1 MLKGDRSFQRRQGKT
16 LPEKDATQ
24 KTQESWYQKLR
35 NWVLA
40 DPPLYIRY
48 FFPLLVFLGCLGGFL
63 ALTVPL
69 WKSWA
74 ETPKTNFIESIIG
87 WIGSVLSSFIPP
99 SDADKYPEGKVIAD
113 VRLHILYITG
123 GIIAILTLLQTN
135 WKNQVD
141 HRKVEDDI
149 QKNKNDH
156 NRQVHADRRTRYA
169 TAIEQLAD
177 DKLAVRLG
185 GIYTLVGLADEWLAD
200 DSLTKDK
207 QQEEGQVIINNLCAY
222 IRSPFPLSLHRNLFE
237 SKSIN
242 DKKIQIYN
250 KNFTKDNFTE
260 DKIKFLEEQETRR
273 IIFAE
278 MNKRFSRIDENGLKH
293 LGLWSSFDFNF
304 TKSKIFYPLNNLTF
318 ENCNF
323 AGAIFYG
330 DANFTYSGFIG
341 EVRFTASHFMEN
353 ATFKDAYFSGDADF
367 IGARFEETA
376 SFYGTRFAQKSKFN
390 STIFMG
396 PTDFREVEFQT
407 ESPTFGISLGKL
419 SNHALFSC
427 NINQKYYDFNVSN
440 SSYPI
445 IIGHTQLGKKKFE
458 IPIESK
464 VFDPKSWDNKNQKY
478 SRTSNPA
485 QLSKKSTCTIKR
497 IFTKIKT

>member
-1 MLKGDRSFQRRQGKT
+1 MTPDPSPSPTRLMIPTPGPTTWDVIAQWVAMGLLITGT
-16 LPEKDATQ
+16 LAFIFFAIDNLFSPEKKRKFKPFYLWIAAIALFGGLLSFLLPIAINSGFGKDDDGPVLRQLILYTTGGVLGVITLGETHR
-24 KTQESWYQKLR
+24 KNNQEKEKNENDHTRQ
-35 NWVLA
+35 VLA
-40 DPPLYIRY
+40 
-48 FFPLLVFLGCLGGFL
+48 
-63 ALTVPL
+63 
-69 WKSWA
+69 
-74 ETPKTNFIESIIG
+74 E
-87 WIGSVLSSFIPP
+87 
-99 SDADKYPEGKVIAD
+99 
-113 VRLHILYITG
+113 
-123 GIIAILTLLQTN
+123 
-135 WKNQVD
+135 
-141 HRKVEDDI
+141 
-149 QKNKNDH
+149 
-156 NRQVHADRRTRYA
+156 RRSRYA

-278 MNKRFSRIDENGLKH
+278 MNKRFTRIDENGLKH

-376 SFYGTRFAQKSKFN
+376 SFHGTRFAQKSKFN

-396 PTDFREVEFQT
+396 PTDFREAEFQT

-427 NINQKYYDFNVSN
+427 NINQKYYDFNVSDN
-440 SSYPI
+440 NSYPI
-445 IIGHTQLGKKKFE
+445 IIGNTQLGKKKFE

-485 QLSKKSTCTIKR
+485 KLSKKSTCTIKR

>member
-63 ALTVPL
+63 ALTVLL

-177 DKLAVRLG
+177 D
-185 GIYTLVGLADEWLAD
+185 
-200 DSLTKDK
+200 SLTKDK

-278 MNKRFSRIDENGLKH
+278 MNKRFTRIDENGLKH

-396 PTDFREVEFQT
+396 PTDFREAEFQT

-485 QLSKKSTCTIKR
+485 
-497 IFTKIKT
+497 

>member
-242 DKKIQIYN
+242 DKKFRFI
-250 KNFTKDNFTE
+250 TKISP
-260 DKIKFLEEQETRR
+260 KI
-273 IIFAE
+273 
-278 MNKRFSRIDENGLKH
+278 
-293 LGLWSSFDFNF
+293 
-304 TKSKIFYPLNNLTF
+304 
-318 ENCNF
+318 
-323 AGAIFYG
+323 
-330 DANFTYSGFIG
+330 
-341 EVRFTASHFMEN
+341 
-353 ATFKDAYFSGDADF
+353 
-367 IGARFEETA
+367 
-376 SFYGTRFAQKSKFN
+376 
-390 STIFMG
+390 
-396 PTDFREVEFQT
+396 
-407 ESPTFGISLGKL
+407 ISL
-419 SNHALFSC
+419 
-427 NINQKYYDFNVSN
+427 
-440 SSYPI
+440 
-445 IIGHTQLGKKKFE
+445 
-458 IPIESK
+458 
-464 VFDPKSWDNKNQKY
+464 
-478 SRTSNPA
+478 R
-485 QLSKKSTCTIKR
+485 IK
-497 IFTKIKT
+497 